1 VRDFFGKEPHK
12 GVNPDEVVALGAAV
26 QAGVL
31 SGEVKDILLLDV
43 TPLTLGIETLGGVM
57 TPMIQR
63 NTTIPTKKTEVFS
76 TASDGQ
82 TSVEVVVT
90 QGERP
95 MARDNRLLGRFHL
108 DGIPPAPRGVPQI
121 EVTFDIDANGIVNV
135 HAKDKGTGKEQKITI
150 TASSGLS
157 EAEIQKMVKD
167 AEAHEAEDKQRKEA
181 IEARNQLDSLV
192 FQMEKM
198 LNENREKVD
207 AAARAEVERGIES
220 AKKVLE
226 ANKDAGKDA
235 TPFKT
240 AFNELQQASYKMAE
254 QMYKS
259 APSGGAAGTGGAGG
273 GGAEQ
278 TTQEQKDVID
288 AEFEEQPK
296 Q

>member
-1 VRDFFGKEPHK
+1 
-12 GVNPDEVVALGAAV
+12 
-26 QAGVL
+26 
-31 SGEVKDILLLDV
+31 
-43 TPLTLGIETLGGVM
+43 
-57 TPMIQR
+57 MIPR
-63 NTTIPTKKTEVFS
+63 NTTIPTKKTETFS

-135 HAKDKGTGKEQKITI
+135 HAKDKGTNKEQKITI

-157 EAEIQKMVKD
+157 EADIQKMVKD
-167 AEAHEAEDKQRKEA
+167 AEANEAEDKQRKEA

-198 LNENREKVD
+198 VGENRDKIDE
-207 AAARAEVERGIES
+207 AARAEVERGIEN

-235 TPFKT
+235 APFKT

-254 QMYKS
+254 QMYKTA
-259 APSGGAAGTGGAGG
+259 APSGGGGGGGGAGG
-273 GGAEQ
+273 GGGGSAEQ